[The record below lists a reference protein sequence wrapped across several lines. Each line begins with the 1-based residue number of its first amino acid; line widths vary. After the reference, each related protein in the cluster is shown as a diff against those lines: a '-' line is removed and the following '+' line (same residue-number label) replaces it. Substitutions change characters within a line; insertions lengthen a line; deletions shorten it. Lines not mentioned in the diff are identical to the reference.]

1 MRKVLQYLS
10 VFSHE
15 SACLSHNN
23 SLVATNFYS
32 PKSQNKFYTQTQRGR
47 ERYERERE
55 RSGGGWR
62 RREKLRTKRTWNLDE
77 KRG

>member
-1 MRKVLQYLS
+1 MRKVLQYVS

-32 PKSQNKFYTQTQRGR
+32 PKSQNKFYTQTQR
-47 ERYERERE
+47 ERYERER
-55 RSGGGWR
+55 GGGGGVE
-62 RREKLRTKRTWNLDE
+62 REREAENKESMEL
-77 KRG
+77 G

>member
-1 MRKVLQYLS
+1 MLVLKVLQCLS

-32 PKSQNKFYTQTQRGR
+32 PNLKTSFTQRERER

-55 RSGGGWR
+55 GGGAGEGER
-62 RREKLRTKRTWNLDE
+62 S
-77 KRG
+77 

>member
-1 MRKVLQYLS
+1 MLVRKVLQYVS

-32 PKSQNKFYTQTQRGR
+32 PKSQNKFYTQTQR
-47 ERYERERE
+47 ERYERER
-55 RSGGGWR
+55 GGGGGVE
-62 RREKLRTKRTWNLDE
+62 REREAENKESMEL
-77 KRG
+77 G

>member
-1 MRKVLQYLS
+1 VRKVLQCLS

-32 PKSQNKFYTQTQRGR
+32 PKSQNKFYTQNRGR
-47 ERYERERE
+47 GRDMRERERE
-55 RSGGGWR
+55 GGGGVE
-62 RREKLRTKRTWNLDE
+62 REREAENKESMEL
-77 KRG
+77 G

>member
-1 MRKVLQYLS
+1 

-32 PKSQNKFYTQTQRGR
+32 PKSQNKFYTQAQRER

-55 RSGGGWR
+55 RGGGGVE
-62 RREKLRTKRTWNLDE
+62 REREAENKESMEL
-77 KRG
+77 G

>member
-1 MRKVLQYLS
+1 MRKVLQCLS

-32 PKSQNKFYTQTQRGR
+32 PKSQNKFYTQAQRER
-47 ERYERERE
+47 ERYERER
-55 RSGGGWR
+55 RGGAGWR
-62 RREKLRTKRTWNLDE
+62 GREKLRTKRAWNLDE